1 MPYRPIVIHRRVA
14 ISLAIVLA
22 FLTGQALGACAG
34 RKSGG
39 AAQPTLSATPASAAP
54 SASSDSDAF
63 DPDTYVPRKIADSDL
78 AKRFAYDRSRPLD
91 VHVQQTR
98 HQSGATIQTIT
109 YAVPGTDPVT
119 AELVTAP
126 GRGPG
131 IVYAHGGAPGADQ
144 FLDEALAAVKH
155 GGAAI
160 LPDIPITM
168 TGTVATD
175 ITYVTE
181 AVIAE
186 RRALDILV
194 ARSNVDPKR
203 LAFVGHSWGA
213 ELAAIMA
220 GAEPRL
226 SAVAITCGW
235 SRMSTDMADTAGIT
249 GDRKYIEAATVLD
262 GFRFVGIKDLKRR
275 VLIQYGT
282 QDPNIPTAQRTEL
295 THAAVGNV
303 VRKDYDAGHD
313 LIAFPQAEKD
323 RLAFLGV

>member
-1 MPYRPIVIHRRVA
+1 VPRAIA
-14 ISLAIVLA
+14 ISA
-22 FLTGQALGACAG
+22 LT
-34 RKSGG
+34 
-39 AAQPTLSATPASAAP
+39 
-54 SASSDSDAF
+54 
-63 DPDTYVPRKIADSDL
+63 
-78 AKRFAYDRSRPLD
+78 KRFDYDRGRPLD
-91 VHVQQTR
+91 IHVQQTR
-98 HQSGATIQTIT
+98 HHGGATIQTIT

-155 GGAAI
+155 GGAAM

-168 TGTVATD
+168 TGTASTD

-181 AVIAE
+181 AIIAE

-220 GAEPRL
+220 GVEPRL

-249 GDRKYIEAATVLD
+249 GDQKYIDAATVLD
-262 GFRFVGIKDLKRR
+262 GFRFVAIKGLHRGI
-275 VLIQYGT
+275 LIQYGT

-295 THAAVGNV
+295 THAAAGSVT
-303 VRKDYDAGHD
+303 RKDYDAGHD
-313 LIAFPQAEKD
+313 LIAFPKAAAD
-323 RLAFLGV
+323 RLSFLGV